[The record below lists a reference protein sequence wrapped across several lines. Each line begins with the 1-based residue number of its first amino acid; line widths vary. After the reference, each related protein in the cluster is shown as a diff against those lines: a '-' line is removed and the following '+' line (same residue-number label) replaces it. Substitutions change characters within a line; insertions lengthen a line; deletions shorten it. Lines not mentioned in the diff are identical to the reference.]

1 MSIELVQATE
11 DDRSYLLNLRK
22 ITMVKH
28 LEKAGLYLSESEHQ
42 LRLND
47 SYECSHL
54 VILSSERIG
63 ALKYKEFSEKVV
75 IMQIQIHPRFQ
86 GRRYGKSV
94 MDQILESSK
103 PKTVELRVL
112 KSNPAK
118 QLYERLGL
126 IVSDEYKYEFYMEA
140 KH

>member
-1 MSIELVQATE
+1 MFSSCYFIK
-11 DDRSYLLNLRK
+11 RK
-22 ITMVKH
+22 NGT
-28 LEKAGLYLSESEHQ
+28 
-42 LRLND
+42 
-47 SYECSHL
+47 
-54 VILSSERIG
+54 
-63 ALKYKEFSEKVV
+63 LKYIEFSEKVV